1 MNSEDA
7 PLYVQ
12 IADKIRHGIK
22 TQTYR
27 VDQQLP
33 AEGPLSEQFGVNRH
47 TLRQAIALLK
57 QEGLIRIE
65 RGRGTFIAAAP
76 IRYPIGTRVRY
87 NEALRAQGHEVRFEL
102 LRSLEMVADSAIAQ
116 GLNIK
121 VGDPV
126 ALTER
131 LGFAN
136 NAPISVGTGYFPL
149 ALFPDILSMQ
159 STEKLKSIGSVSKWL
174 QARYGIDH
182 IRRSTKVSA
191 RLVKPDDARLL
202 ALPLNQPILL
212 AESVNVDQDGRV
224 IEYGVARLRG
234 DRMELFFEN
243 NA

>member
-1 MNSEDA
+1 MNPDDA

-22 TQTYR
+22 KQTYKI
-27 VDQQLP
+27 DQQLP

-57 QEGLIRIE
+57 QEGLVRIE
-65 RGRGTFIAAAP
+65 RGRGTFISAAP

-87 NEALRAQGHEVRFEL
+87 NEALRAQGHKVRFEL
-102 LRSLEMVADSAIAQ
+102 VKAQEVTADKPIAQ
-116 GLNIK
+116 ALGIR
-121 VGDPV
+121 VGDLV

-131 LGFAN
+131 LGFADDV
-136 NAPISVGTGYFPL
+136 PISVGAGYFPL
-149 ALFPDILSMQ
+149 SLFPDILSQ
-159 STEKLKSIGSVSKWL
+159 KSIDRLKSIGSVSKWL
-174 QARYGIDH
+174 QARYSIDH
-182 IRRSTKVSA
+182 IRRSTSVSA
-191 RLVKPDDARLL
+191 RLVKPEDAKLL

-212 AESVNVDQDGRV
+212 AESINVDQQGRI

-243 NA
+243 